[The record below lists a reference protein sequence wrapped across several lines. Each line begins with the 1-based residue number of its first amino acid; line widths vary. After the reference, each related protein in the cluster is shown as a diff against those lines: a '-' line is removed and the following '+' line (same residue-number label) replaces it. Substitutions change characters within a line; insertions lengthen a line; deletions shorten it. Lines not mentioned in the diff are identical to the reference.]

1 MGKIMSAPER
11 DALRRQLRREQELAE
26 QEPGFVAKEPVVE
39 PCNGCEDKKKKIQ
52 KKREVKP

>member
-26 QEPGFVAKEPVVE
+26 QEPGLVAKELVVE
-39 PCNGCEDKKKKIQ
+39 PCNGCEDKKKKKQ
-52 KKREVKP
+52 QKREVKP